1 MSAYGHLFEN
11 VGTLQSWYEDLKRE
25 EKGVAAFYMEY
36 IATDTEGGGN
46 FMDFFSEEDLQPS
59 EQECI
64 QQLSGILRRTCDDIL
79 RISTS
84 LEMVS
89 RSHMDG
95 EDIAIFL
102 DFVAPGNLHEA
113 NAAIG
118 HRRVELKPVREAMF
132 RGGVGF
138 EATTGRQ
145 LGQTDVGSVGKQRHV
160 SYSQLSK
167 IDSKVSTTKA
177 KLDAAA
183 VIFTDMMAD
192 KSGGI
197 QPMNTAYITECLSKV
212 TEALGW
218 GTNLDVNR
226 VVRRGFNSFLTA
238 EKGNGSG
245 GMSMPDMLD
254 DKQETT
260 SDMLKMP
267 SFTDK
272 EESNMGHCRELY
284 RTAEAYSES
293 HTNLLPPEDAAR
305 DAEIAYLWNTMNMT
319 VSKVMCLALT
329 MSSGLSKRLKGTRL
343 VTKVTELAAT
353 VTNMID
359 QERENVNVKRHYGLY
374 FTDWE
379 TLTPE
384 KLAIVIQLSASSLA
398 LGVFGEIM
406 VGLNHLSAGNV
417 KIEISNLVTD
427 FRLLSLMRNHTM
439 HTVTSN
445 MALQI
450 RAINKDHRNNER
462 VFSNTRLLQ
471 LGLEN
476 FTVSHVKE
484 LTERADYTEIKE
496 LMIEPIE
503 EFNDMQVEWNGKVY
517 KITQVDRLLGMLLE
531 DKQGGGGLPWEM
543 WENPAE
549 TISAMKASN
558 PNCLKDI
565 DYLRDIAR
573 RGHESSKFK
582 VEATGTQG
590 PVPKIRGE
598 TPGDSA
604 ARATTASSVANLAAG
619 FSLGDN
625 QASPSSS
632 KSKAKAN
639 AAEGHSG
646 TPTKTEPS
654 GPFSVGAKG
663 YDDKSRSKARSKF
676 ATMTPKDLYNF
687 VTTDSVYTGPPILA
701 KFFSTH
707 KGTGQVIKTDV
718 GSPMIKVQEWAN
730 QRDLPEE
737 ERLIRDH
744 ECTPANWYLLWRA
757 RQLQRFYTT
766 KNGTACVTLE
776 HDPDD
781 AANISDANYVSFK
794 ASFTSSKY
802 AARSK
807 ARNANTNSNTKPT
820 TAPTAN
826 LSVDDI
832 EAAAKKEADRLEFE
846 EKVKTRGKELFEERQ
861 GARAGSSSDGQSQA
875 TITERSG
882 GGGV

>member
-1 MSAYGHLFEN
+1 M
-11 VGTLQSWYEDLKRE
+11 
-25 EKGVAAFYMEY
+25 AAFYLEY
-36 IATDTEGGGN
+36 IATDNEGGGN
-46 FMDFFSEEDLQPS
+46 FMDFFSDEDQQPS
-59 EQECI
+59 EPECI
-64 QQLSGILRRTCDDIL
+64 KQLSEILRRTCDNIL

-84 LEMVS
+84 LEMVG

-113 NAAIG
+113 SAAIK

-132 RGGVGF
+132 RGGVGYD
-138 EATTGRQ
+138 ATTGRQ
-145 LGQTDVGSVGKQRHV
+145 LGQTDVGSGGKHRHV
-160 SYSQLSK
+160 SYSQLMK
-167 IDSKVSTTKA
+167 VDSKVSTNKA
-177 KLDAAA
+177 KMDAAA
-183 VIFTDMMAD
+183 IVFTDMIAD

-197 QPMNTAYITECLSKV
+197 QPMNSAYITECLSKV

-218 GTNLDVNR
+218 ATSLDVSR
-226 VVRRGFNSFLTA
+226 VVRRGYNSFLTA

-254 DKQETT
+254 DKQETA

-267 SFTDK
+267 SLSDK
-272 EESNMGHCRELY
+272 EESNMEHCRGLY
-284 RTAEAYSES
+284 RAAETYSEL
-293 HTNLLPPEDAAR
+293 HADLLQPEDATR
-305 DAEIAYLWNTMNMT
+305 DAEITYLWNTMNMV
-319 VSKVMCLALT
+319 VSQVMCMALT
-329 MSSGLSKRLKGTRL
+329 MPSGLSKRLKGTRL

-359 QERENVNVKRHYGLY
+359 QEKENVNTKRHYGLY

-379 TLTPE
+379 ALTPD

-406 VGLNHLSAGNV
+406 VGLNHLSAGNIG
-417 KIEISNLVTD
+417 IEISNMVTD
-427 FRLLSLMRNHTM
+427 LRLLVLMRNHTM
-439 HTVTSN
+439 NNVTSN
-445 MALQI
+445 VALQI
-450 RAINKDHRNNER
+450 RAINKDRRNNER
-462 VFSNTRLLQ
+462 VFSNTRILQ

-476 FTVSHVKE
+476 FTASHVKK

-496 LMIEPIE
+496 MMIKPIE
-503 EFNDMQVEWNGKVY
+503 EFNDMQVEMDGKVH
-517 KITQVDRLLGMLLE
+517 KVTQVDRLIGMLLE
-531 DKQGGGGLPWEM
+531 DKLGGDGLPWKD
-543 WENPAE
+543 PAA
-549 TISAMKASN
+549 TIATMKASN
-558 PNCLKDI
+558 SNCLKDI
-565 DYLRDIAR
+565 EYLRDIAR

-590 PVPKIRGE
+590 PVPRIRGE
-598 TPGDSA
+598 TPGDFA
-604 ARATTASSVANLAAG
+604 ALATTASSVANLAAG
-619 FSLGDN
+619 FSLSDN
-625 QASPSSS
+625 QASPSSSKS

-676 ATMTPKDLYNF
+676 SAMTPKDLYNF
-687 VTTDSVYTGPPILA
+687 ITTDGVYTGPPILA
-701 KFFSTH
+701 KFFSTNS
-707 KGTGQVIKTDV
+707 GTGQVIKTDI

-744 ECTPANWYLLWRA
+744 ECTPAHWYLLWRA
-757 RQLQRFYTT
+757 RQCMRFYAT
-766 KNGTACVTLE
+766 KNGTACVSLE

-781 AANISDANYVSFK
+781 AVNISDANYVSFK
-794 ASFTSSKY
+794 ASFTSRKS

-861 GARAGSSSDGQSQA
+861 GAQASSSSDGQSLA

-882 GGGV
+882 DGGK